1 MIQFILILLI
11 IAALT
16 LFTDPIQR
24 RLPAPWSALL
34 LRTAFVV
41 YLAGNL
47 YFTLFSRVAD
57 TGTYVDLRPFGTYL
71 RMFESVEADFQNV
84 TGFAAL
90 FLKNISP
97 FTGIALNIL
106 LYYPLGYLMHVL
118 FPRLKGWQ
126 IILISVG
133 ASLCTE
139 SLQCIMKM
147 GWFEMDD
154 LINNTL
160 GTAIGLTIRRLQ
172 AGRTLQR
179 K

>member
-11 IAALT
+11 IVALT
-16 LFTDPIQR
+16 LGTDLIQR
-24 RLPAPWSALL
+24 RLPAPWSGFL
-34 LRTAFVV
+34 LRTAFIV

-47 YFTLFSRVAD
+47 YFTLFSRVSN

-71 RMFESVEADFQNV
+71 RMFETVEVDFQNV
-84 TGFAAL
+84 SGFAAL
-90 FLKNISP
+90 FLKDVSP
-97 FTGIALNIL
+97 FTSIALNIL
-106 LYYPLGYLMHVL
+106 LYYPLGYLLLVL

-126 IILISVG
+126 IILIGLG

-139 SLQCIMKM
+139 SLQYFLRM

-160 GTAIGLTIRRLQ
+160 GTAIGLMVRQVQ
-172 AGRTLQR
+172 ARHPLQR